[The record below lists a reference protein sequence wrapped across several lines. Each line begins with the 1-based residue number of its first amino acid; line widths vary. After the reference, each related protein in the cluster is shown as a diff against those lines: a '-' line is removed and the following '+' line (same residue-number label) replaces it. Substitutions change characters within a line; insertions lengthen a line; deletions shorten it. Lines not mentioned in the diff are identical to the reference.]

1 MGTPIGLKALIDAI
15 KVAPGANVYANDPGS
30 INEGTM
36 GSPIIDYVEGD
47 LTLTGGSTGW
57 GILVVTGTLVMGG
70 NFSWN
75 GPIFVVGDG
84 VADLGGGGSGVLTG
98 SVVVAKI
105 WDDYSMQ
112 NLLTALGTPTVS
124 WNGGGTNRIRY
135 DHCWADDL
143 MDDIPFTPPPSTK
156 PLKVLSFRIL
166 PY

>member
-84 VADLGGGGSGVLTG
+84 GCRSGRRRKRRPHRLRRRCENLGRLLDAELADCSRNANCQLE
-98 SVVVAKI
+98 
-105 WDDYSMQ
+105 W
-112 NLLTALGTPTVS
+112 
-124 WNGGGTNRIRY
+124 RRY
-135 DHCWADDL
+135 
-143 MDDIPFTPPPSTK
+143 
-156 PLKVLSFRIL
+156 
-166 PY
+166 